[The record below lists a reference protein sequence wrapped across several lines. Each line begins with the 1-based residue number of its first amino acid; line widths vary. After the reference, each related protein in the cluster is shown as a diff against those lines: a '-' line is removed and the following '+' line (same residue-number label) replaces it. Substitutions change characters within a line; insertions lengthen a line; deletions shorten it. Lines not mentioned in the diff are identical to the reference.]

1 MADLEFKKIKELE
14 QATSVT
20 DDDLFIVETKLGT
33 KSVNI
38 GTFKGD
44 AVTAESIGLGNV
56 DNTADLDKP
65 ISTAVQTALNQKANT
80 SDLPNTYLTKTDAT
94 STYPTKVYA
103 AETYLSK
110 TDASDLYVTKTTFNT
125 TLSGLEEL
133 LQTV

>member
-1 MADLEFKKIKELE
+1 MADLEFKKIKDLE

-20 DDDLFIVETKLGT
+20 DEDLFIVETKTGT

-56 DNTADLDKP
+56 DNTADINKP
-65 ISTAVQTALNQKANT
+65 ISTATQKALDKKANAE
-80 SDLPNTYLTKTDAT
+80 DLPNTYLTKADAT
-94 STYPTKVYA
+94 DTYPTKVYS

-110 TDASDLYVTKTTFNT
+110 SDASELYVTKTTFDS
-125 TLSGLEEL
+125 TLSDIETL
-133 LQTV
+133 LQGV

>member
-1 MADLEFKKIKELE
+1 MANLEFKKIKDLE

-20 DDDLFIVETKLGT
+20 DEDLFIVETKTGT

-56 DNTADLDKP
+56 NNTSDIDKP
-65 ISTAVQTALNQKANT
+65 ISTATQKALDKKANAE
-80 SDLPNTYLTKTDAT
+80 DLPNIYLTKVDAT
-94 STYPTKVYA
+94 DTYPTKVYS

-110 TDASDLYVTKTTFNT
+110 SDASELYVTKTTFDS
-125 TLSGLEEL
+125 TLNDIETL
-133 LQTV
+133 LQGV

>member
-1 MADLEFKKIKELE
+1 MADLEFKKIKDLE

-20 DDDLFIVETKLGT
+20 DEDLFIVETKTGT

-56 DNTADLDKP
+56 DNTADINKP
-65 ISTAVQTALNQKANT
+65 ISTATQKALDKKANAE
-80 SDLPNTYLTKTDAT
+80 DLPNTYLTKADAT
-94 STYPTKVYA
+94 VTYPTKVYS

-110 TDASDLYVTKTTFNT
+110 SDASELYVTKTTFDS
-125 TLSGLEEL
+125 TLSDIETL
-133 LQTV
+133 LQGV